1 MSIDVVSLLILGSL
15 VGLLMLGVP
24 FAFAAGAIAVVVAL
38 LSFGPD
44 SMFLISSR
52 TFDLANG
59 FTLVAVPMFV
69 LMASILE
76 KSGIARELYTA
87 LQFLA
92 GRVRGGVAVLT
103 MVIAF
108 ILGATTGIVGG
119 EVVLLGL
126 VALPQMLRLG
136 YDRRLALGTICAGG
150 SLGTMVPPSIVLVFF
165 GLYAGVGIG
174 ELFMANIVPA
184 MLLTGIYVAYILIR
198 CTLQPELAPAVDRA
212 GARTAAKLAQ
222 FIKGVGLPLLVAL
235 SVLGSIYLGFAS
247 VTESAACGVAGV
259 IFTAWVRRE
268 LTWRLIRDALMQT
281 MATCAMVMWLVFG
294 TNALIGVY
302 NAIGGI
308 AFAQA
313 LLGSIAVEG
322 WMLIAI
328 SIAVFLFLGFFID
341 WIGILFLTMPIFLP
355 LVKSFGY
362 ELIWYGVIF
371 NLTVQIA
378 YLTPPF
384 APAGLLPEERGAARD
399 HAAGH
404 LHSCW
409 PFIGLQLVALTLVVS
424 FPGFVTYLPNLA
436 YK

>member
-1 MSIDVVSLLILGSL
+1 MSLAVASLLIFGSL
-15 VGLLMLGVP
+15 VALLVLGVP
-24 FAFAAGAIAVVVAL
+24 FAFAAGAIAVVAAL
-38 LSFGPD
+38 FAFGPD
-44 SMFLISSR
+44 AMFLIASR
-52 TFDLANG
+52 TFDLSQG
-59 FTLVAVPMFV
+59 FTLIAVPMFV

-76 KSGIARELYTA
+76 KSGIARDLYTA

-103 MVIAF
+103 MIIAF

-150 SLGTMVPPSIVLVFF
+150 SLGTMVPPSIVLVFY

-174 ELFMANIVPA
+174 ELFLANIIPSV
-184 MLLTGIYVAYILIR
+184 LLTSIYIAYILIR
-198 CTLQPELAPAVDRA
+198 CSLQPELAPRVSVAELGPPPSLGV
-212 GARTAAKLAQ
+212 
-222 FIKGVGLPLLVAL
+222 FIKGVGLPLLVAM
-235 SVLGSIYLGFAS
+235 SVLGSIYLGVAS

-259 IFTAWVRRE
+259 IFTAWVRGE
-268 LTWRLIRDALMQT
+268 LSRDLVIAALRQT
-281 MATCAMVMWLVFG
+281 MFTCGMVMWLVFG

-308 AFAQA
+308 GYAQT
-313 LLGSIAVEG
+313 LLGDIAGSPAMV
-322 WMLIAI
+322 LTI
-328 SIAVFLFLGFFID
+328 SILVFLALGFFID

-355 LVKSFGY
+355 LVKSYGY
-362 ELIWYGVIF
+362 DLIWYGVIF

-384 APAGLLPEERGAARD
+384 APAAFYLKSVAPPEISLADIFR
-399 HAAGH
+399 
-404 LHSCW
+404 SCW
-409 PFIGLQLVALTLVVS
+409 PFVGLQLIALVLVVA
-424 FPGFVTYLPNLA
+424 FPGLVTALPQLV

>member
-1 MSIDVVSLLILGSL
+1 MTIGVVSLLMLGGL
-15 VGLLMLGVP
+15 VGLLVLGVP

-69 LMASILE
+69 LMASVLE

-174 ELFMANIVPA
+174 ELFMANIIPA
-184 MLLTGIYVAYILIR
+184 VLLTAIYIAYILIR
-198 CTLQPELAPAVDRA
+198 CTLQPELAPAVN
-212 GARTAAKLAQ
+212 AADLGPRPTLAQ
-222 FIKGVGLPLLVAL
+222 FVKGVGLPVLVAF
-235 SVLGSIYLGFAS
+235 SVLGSIYGGLAS

-259 IFTAWVRRE
+259 LFTAWVRGE
-268 LTWRLIRDALMQT
+268 LTWRLVEDALMQT
-281 MATCAMVMWLVFG
+281 MATCGTVMWLVFG

-308 AFAQA
+308 AFAQQ
-313 LLGSIAVEG
+313 LLGTVAGEG
-322 WMLIAI
+322 WIVVAI

-362 ELIWYGVIF
+362 DLVWYGVIF

-384 APAGLLPEERGAARD
+384 APSAFYLKSVAPPEISLQD
-399 HAAGH
+399 IFN
-404 LHSCW
+404 SCW
-409 PFIGLQLVALTLVVS
+409 PFIGLQLVALATVVS
-424 FPGFVTYLPNLA
+424 FPAVVTWLPGVV
-436 YK
+436 YR

>member
-1 MSIDVVSLLILGSL
+1 MSIGIVSLLIAGSL
-15 VGLLMLGVP
+15 VGALVLGVP

-38 LSFGPD
+38 LSFGTD

-52 TFDLANG
+52 SFDLANN
-59 FTLVAVPMFV
+59 FSLIAVPMFV

-76 KSGIARELYTA
+76 KSGIARELYSA
-87 LQFLA
+87 LQFMA
-92 GRVRGGVAVLT
+92 GRIRGGVAVVT

-165 GLYAGVGIG
+165 GIYAGVGIG
-174 ELFMANIVPA
+174 ELFLANVIPA
-184 MLLTGIYVAYILIR
+184 VLLTSIYIAYILIR
-198 CTLQPELAPAVDRA
+198 CALQPELAPAV
-212 GARTAAKLAQ
+212 ARDKLGPVPSPGV

-235 SVLGSIYLGFAS
+235 SVLGSIYLGIAS

-259 IFTAWVRRE
+259 IATTWIRGE
-268 LTWRLIRDALMQT
+268 LSWRLVRDALAQT
-281 MATCAMVMWLVFG
+281 MFTCGMVMWLVFG

-308 AFAQA
+308 AFAQR
-313 LLGSIAVEG
+313 LLGGVATEPWLLV
-322 WMLIAI
+322 AI

-341 WIGILFLTMPIFLP
+341 WVGILFLTMPIFLP
-355 LVKSFGY
+355 LVRDAGFS
-362 ELIWYGVIF
+362 LVWYGVVF

-384 APAGLLPEERGAARD
+384 APSAFYLKSVAPPEISLQDIFR
-399 HAAGH
+399 
-404 LHSCW
+404 SCW
-409 PFIGLQLVALTLVVS
+409 PFIGLQLIALGLVVF
-424 FPGFVTYLPNLA
+424 FPGFVTWLPALV

>member
-1 MSIDVVSLLILGSL
+1 MTLGLISLLMLGGL
-15 VGLLMLGVP
+15 VGLLVLGVP
-24 FAFAAGAIAVVVAL
+24 FAFAAGAIAVIVAL
-38 LSFGPD
+38 ASFGPD

-92 GRVRGGVAVLT
+92 GRIRGGVAVLT

-184 MLLTGIYVAYILIR
+184 MLLTGIYIAYILIR
-198 CTLQPELAPAVDRA
+198 CTLQPELAPPVAADQLGPRPSL
-212 GARTAAKLAQ
+212 GQFAR
-222 FIKGVGLPLLVAL
+222 GVGLPLFVAA

-259 IFTAWVRRE
+259 IFTAWVRGE
-268 LTWRLIRDALMQT
+268 LTWALVRDALAQT

-302 NAIGGI
+302 NGIGGI
-308 AFAQA
+308 AFAQQ
-313 LLGSIAVEG
+313 LLGGIAAEG
-322 WMLIAI
+322 WQIVAI
-328 SIAVFLFLGFFID
+328 SIVVFLFLGFFID

-355 LVKSFGY
+355 LVKGFGY
-362 ELIWYGVIF
+362 DLVWYGVIF

-384 APAGLLPEERGAARD
+384 APAAFYLKSVAPPEISLQDIFSA
-399 HAAGH
+399 
-404 LHSCW
+404 CW
-409 PFIGLQLVALTLVVS
+409 PFIGLQVLALALVLTFPALVTTLPDLV
-424 FPGFVTYLPNLA
+424 